1 MSRGFS
7 LTFLILS
14 NLFLYILP
22 FLFVLTI
29 SARNAKPPSLRD
41 SSPNAAAWLD
51 KRRSFPCG
59 YGGSPYPATSE
70 EIIPLQ
76 SRTAWVSHST
86 VDRYTLLLQGFPLEI
101 GLFQL
106 LLREGIFARRF
117 SSRFRAFR
125 SVSSFLANWKRI
137 RWFTGSRKKL
147 EPGTAPTPTSRAR
160 SSQNFRSLS

>member
-41 SSPNAAAWLD
+41 SGPNAAAWLG

-59 YGGSPYPATSE
+59 YGGPPYPAASG
-70 EIIPLQ
+70 EIMQLR
-76 SRTAWVSHST
+76 SRTARVSRST
-86 VDRYTLLLQGFPLEI
+86 VDRYTLFLRGFPLES
-101 GLFQL
+101 GLFQFFL
-106 LLREGIFARRF
+106 WDGILLRRL

-125 SVSSFLANWKRI
+125 SVSSFLAKWKRI